1 VFMTLMLWMRV
12 VVASI
17 AITIAAKLAIKLGR

>member
-1 VFMTLMLWMRV
+1 MEMAFVV

-17 AITIAAKLAIKLGR
+17 AITAAFVRLMVGRQITQN

>member
-1 VFMTLMLWMRV
+1 MTLILWMRF

-17 AITIAAKLAIKLGR
+17 AITIAAKLAIKFGR